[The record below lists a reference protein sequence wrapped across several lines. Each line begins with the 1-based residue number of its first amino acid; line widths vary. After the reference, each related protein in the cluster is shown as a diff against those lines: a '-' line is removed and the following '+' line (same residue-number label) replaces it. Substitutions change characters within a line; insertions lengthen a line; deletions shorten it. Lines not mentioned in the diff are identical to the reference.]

1 MFLIYNFNGIFKCKK
16 KNFFTTMKALIQME
30 FLIVLKKLKFNFL
43 KNLTFSFKFREKKK
57 ISFFI

>member
-30 FLIVLKKLKFNFL
+30 FLIVLKKLKFLISKFFKKFNIFL
-43 KNLTFSFKFREKKK
+43 
-57 ISFFI
+57 